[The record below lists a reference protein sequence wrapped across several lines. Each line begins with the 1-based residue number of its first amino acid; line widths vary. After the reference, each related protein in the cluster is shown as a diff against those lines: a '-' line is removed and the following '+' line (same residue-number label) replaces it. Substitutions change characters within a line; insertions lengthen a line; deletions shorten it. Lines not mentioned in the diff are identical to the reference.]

1 MPIEYEA
8 DEIAQLEGPFC
19 SFAGLVRV
27 GTPDPLRLW
36 TGIGDFPV
44 DDSAF
49 DPDGSVFKGS
59 RLVDLPSFIRIW
71 NGLSERIDVL
81 LDGVSDEMR
90 DRVYEEADDI
100 RGAHL
105 RMAIVVLGA
114 NYEQVGPPRWLRR
127 GRVDVIETDNQAAG
141 RERIKTI
148 KFSLGSQLTGR
159 MVPGSGVY
167 TNADQQSR
175 PGSEDD
181 RFCERT
187 PGMTQQKTIRW
198 PDFVFCLFVAKGVL
212 AMLTAASWL
221 A

>member
-1 MPIEYEA
+1 MPVEYTS
-8 DEIAQLEGPFC
+8 DEKAQLEGQHC

-27 GTPDPLRLW
+27 ATPDPLRLW
-36 TGIGDFPV
+36 TGFGEFPV
-44 DDSAF
+44 QDSAF
-49 DPDGSVFKGS
+49 DPDGTVFKGT
-59 RLVDLPSFIRIW
+59 RLIDWPTFIRIY
-71 NGLSERIDVL
+71 NGLSERIDVTF
-81 LDGVSDEMR
+81 DGVSDDMR

-100 RGAHL
+100 RGAIL
-105 RMAIVVLGA
+105 RMALVVLGA
-114 NYEQVGPPRWLRR
+114 NYQQIGPPRWLRR
-127 GRVDVIETDNQAAG
+127 GRIDVIDTDNRPNG

-187 PGMTQQKTIRW
+187 PMMTQSLVLRW
-198 PDFVFCLFVAKGVL
+198 PDF
-212 AMLTAASWL
+212 
-221 A
+221 